1 MLGQFHLTWHRK
13 SIRMFLAKGLGDNS
27 KSSTV
32 YFLPLT
38 FHEKV
43 PKKSC
48 LRGVPL
54 LLVQAR
60 VAFTPWILFSLNL
73 QHLLYIEQCL
83 KCDNFFFQLSNMI

>member
-48 LRGVPL
+48 LRGVPS

-60 VAFTPWILFSLNL
+60 VTFTPWILFFLNL

-83 KCDNFFFQLSNMI
+83 

>member
-60 VAFTPWILFSLNL
+60 VTFTPWIVFLESSAFIVHRAVFIVRS
-73 QHLLYIEQCL
+73 
-83 KCDNFFFQLSNMI
+83 FFFSCQI